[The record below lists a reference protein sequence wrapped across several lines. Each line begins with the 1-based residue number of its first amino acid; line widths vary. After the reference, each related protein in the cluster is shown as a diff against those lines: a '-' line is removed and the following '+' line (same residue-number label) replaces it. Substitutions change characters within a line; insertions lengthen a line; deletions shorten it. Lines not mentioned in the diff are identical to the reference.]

1 MSKDTAKGYWLIEPD
16 ELAHLIASPRLQPL
30 AESVL
35 GWLAAEL
42 TERLN
47 LTAHGIRVEVIHAQ
61 YLGPPYPCLGVQGDE
76 IPEALEKRIELEV
89 SRILQQTPL
98 TTFLQTLSAA

>member
-1 MSKDTAKGYWLIEPD
+1 MSENAAKGYWLIEPD
-16 ELAHLIASPRLQPL
+16 ELAHLIAAPRLQPL

-47 LTAHGIRVEVIHAQ
+47 LAAHSIRVEVIQAQ
-61 YLGPPYPCLGVQGDE
+61 YLGPPYPCLGVQGE